1 MSEMG
6 KDQKDQ
12 EFSRP
17 GGPDSAEGGNGGTR
31 RRGKILE
38 DAILEE
44 AWQELSEVGYNQL
57 TMEGVAVRAKT
68 NKAVIYR
75 RYSTKAK
82 LVVAVIHKFIIPL
95 IPKEVP
101 DTGNLRDDVFAF
113 LQGFAKPLR
122 LISDETIHGLL
133 LADHLSKELLVSL
146 PVIRQRGPESNLMKG
161 MMTILKN
168 AEKRGEVKLEKIK
181 PRIISLP
188 MDLFRYEMLI
198 TQGSLTEETLTEIVD
213 DIFMPLVRR

>member
-6 KDQKDQ
+6 KAQKDQ
-12 EFSRP
+12 EFSKP
-17 GGPDSAEGGNGGTR
+17 GKPDSAESGNGGTR
-31 RRGKILE
+31 RRGQILE
-38 DAILEE
+38 DAILEG

-57 TMEGVAVRAKT
+57 TMEGVAARAKT

-82 LVVAVIHKFIIPL
+82 LVVAALHKFIIPL

-101 DTGNLRDDVFAF
+101 DTGNLRDDVFTF
-113 LQGFAKPLR
+113 LQGFAKPLQ
-122 LISDETIHGLL
+122 LLGVETIHGLL
-133 LADHLSKELLVSL
+133 ADHIGKELITSL
-146 PVIRQRGPESNLMKG
+146 PMIRRREPESELMKR
-161 MMTILKN
+161 MRTILKN

-181 PRIISLP
+181 PRIILLP
-188 MDLFRYEMLI
+188 MDLFRYEMVI
-198 TQGSLTEETLTEIVD
+198 TQEPITEETLTEIVD